1 MIYTGYWAKADYYK
15 SKGLV
20 PVGISGWS
28 PDGYTGKTY
37 KKLAPKYSWW
47 KEWHDKNLSEQWY
60 TEKYYETVLNVLN
73 PKDVVAEIQQ
83 MGDNVILLCFE
94 TPEKFCHRHLV
105 ARWLREKINLDVCE
119 YQIIHQQMHMQI

>member
-1 MIYTGYWAKADYYK
+1 MIYTGYWAKVKEYEQHN
-15 SKGLV
+15 LI

-37 KKLAPKYSWW
+37 KKLAPKYAWW

-60 TEKYYETVLNVLN
+60 TDKYYKTVLNILDPFVVKQELQN
-73 PKDVVAEIQQ
+73 MGKDVV
-83 MGDNVILLCFE
+83 LLCFE

-105 ARWLREKINLDVCE
+105 AKWLNAKTGLNIIEYNLQTK
-119 YQIIHQQMHMQI
+119 QIQMGL